1 MRIKG
6 KDQRLADTGLR
17 FRRPRVFIIDDEVA
31 VTELLEGYLEQADA
45 YAISCFTDAFQGLK
59 AIASVRPEVALV
71 DLKMPGMHGMQ
82 LVSDAQKVS
91 PATSFVVI
99 SGFTTIDTLLD
110 AIRQGVHD
118 YLTKPFSSA
127 EAVRLVVRNAVK
139 KHELESQVLLH
150 SNIATATLRLGELN
164 AVGEA
169 RSSFFE
175 MVREIFLRLLDAE
188 ICVSLFKEG
197 PGLAFYGDTL
207 VPVSDAAVDQLMAL
221 ALQAMAVS
229 DPPLDIERN
238 VRLIALDAESG
249 ELDEFASI
257 VTLSI
262 PVADGI
268 EAQLALGHSRQ
279 GAFAQEA
286 VRAALTLAQN
296 VGIVVERQILGVSSE
311 HQMIVDLLHHLKD
324 GVVVLDKG
332 YQIRYVNTQARRILG
347 VEDDAPVDK
356 AVHAIATID
365 PSLVTPGPKHNF
377 MAALQK
383 QVEARIGGEDRFFD
397 VDAYAFYTP
406 NKVAYRIVLFR
417 DITHL
422 RREKEKIERLN
433 RRLNTLNDELRER
446 NLRLEGLVKELDRFA
461 YIASHDLQ
469 EPFRHIEIFAQFLE
483 RDLAGLEEIPE
494 EVSYH
499 IGQIEQNVDVARRLL
514 GDLRTLSR
522 ITRMRNPYLVVE
534 LVDMVAEVLER
545 FEPDLQQREA
555 RVTVNQLATA
565 YGDPI
570 KLKEVFHNL
579 IGNALKYSPSDSPP
593 VLDISTTSSENE
605 VLVSVSDEGYGVDPE
620 YHEYI
625 FEPCRRIPHAEEVRG
640 SGLGLAIA
648 RKIVEEHGGRLWVES
663 TLGSGAT
670 FKFTLPEGE
679 SPVPESDSGEPED
692 NQGDVERGK

>member
-1 MRIKG
+1 MRT
-6 KDQRLADTGLR
+6 KDKEHRLAETGLN
-17 FRRPRVFIIDDEVA
+17 FRLPQVVIIDDEEA
-31 VTELLEGYLEQADA
+31 VTELLEGYLEQANA
-45 YAISCFTDAFQGLK
+45 YEINCYNDAFEGLK
-59 AIASVRPEVALV
+59 AIARTRPEVALV

-150 SNIATATLRLGELN
+150 ANIANAIVRLGELN

-175 MVREIFLRLLDAE
+175 MVREIFMGLLDAD
-188 ICVSLFKEG
+188 ICVALYREG
-197 PGLAFYGDTL
+197 DGLAFHGDTNL
-207 VPVSDAAVDQLMAL
+207 PVTEAAVEQLLLL
-221 ALQAMAVS
+221 ALREMGIP
-229 DPPLDIERN
+229 DTPLEIWRR
-238 VRLIALDAESG
+238 VRLLSF
-249 ELDEFASI
+249 ELGDDKRDGFASI

-262 PVADGI
+262 PVVDGI
-268 EAQLALGHSRQ
+268 EAQLVLAHTRP

-286 VRAALTLAQN
+286 VRAALALAQN
-296 VGIVVERQILGVSSE
+296 VGIVVQRQILGVSSE

-324 GVVVLDKG
+324 GVVVLDRT

-347 VEDDAPVDK
+347 MSDAAPVDT
-356 AVHAIATID
+356 AVSAIATID
-365 PSLVTPGPKHNF
+365 PSLVAPGPTNNF
-377 MAALQK
+377 MAGLQK
-383 QVEARIGGEDRFFD
+383 QVEVVINGEQRFFD

-406 NKVAYRIVLFR
+406 NKVGYRIVLFR

-433 RRLNTLNDELRER
+433 RRLNSLNDELRER
-446 NLRLEGLVKELDRFA
+446 NLRLEGLVKELDSFA

-483 RDLAGLEEIPE
+483 RDLGAMG
-494 EVSYH
+494 EVPDDVRYH
-499 IGQIEQNVDVARRLL
+499 IEQIEQNVDVARRLL

-522 ITRMRNPYLVVE
+522 ITRMTNPYQTVDLVE
-534 LVDMVAEVLER
+534 LVAEVLER
-545 FEPDLQQREA
+545 FEPDIQQRQA
-555 RVTVNQLATA
+555 RVTVHELPSA

-579 IGNALKYSPSDSPP
+579 IGNALKYGVTGSEP
-593 VLDISTTSSENE
+593 VLDISAEAKRGE
-605 VLVSVSDEGYGVDPE
+605 VLVTVADEGIGVDPK
-620 YHEYI
+620 YHDYI
-625 FEPCRRIPHAEEVRG
+625 FEPCRRIPHGDEIRG

-648 RKIVEEHGGRLWVES
+648 RKVAEEHGGRLWVES
-663 TLGSGAT
+663 ALGEGAA
-670 FKFTLPEGE
+670 FKFTLPAGDG
-679 SPVPESDSGEPED
+679 SLSTAGKPVD
-692 NQGDVERGK
+692 K

>member
-1 MRIKG
+1 MRTS
-6 KDQRLADTGLR
+6 DRDRRLTDTGLD
-17 FRRPRVFIIDDEVA
+17 FRLPQVVIIDDESA
-31 VTELLEGYLEQADA
+31 VTELLEGYLEQANA
-45 YAISCFTDAFQGLK
+45 YEINCYTDAFEGLK
-59 AIASVRPEVALV
+59 AIARTRPEVALV

-139 KHELESQVLLH
+139 RYELESQVLLH
-150 SNIATATLRLGELN
+150 SNIANAILRLGELN

-175 MVREIFLRLLDAE
+175 MVREIFLQLLDADL
-188 ICVSLFKEG
+188 CVALFRDG
-197 PGLAFYGDTL
+197 AGLAFHGDTK
-207 VPVSDAAVDQLMAL
+207 VPVSEAGVESLLTL
-221 ALQAMAVS
+221 ALRSMGIPDTS
-229 DPPLDIERN
+229 LEILRR
-238 VRLIALDAESG
+238 VRLLTFDPG
-249 ELDEFASI
+249 EEQCDDFASI

-262 PVADGI
+262 PVVDGI
-268 EAQLALGHSRQ
+268 EAQLVLAHTRP

-286 VRAALTLAQN
+286 VRAALALAQN
-296 VGIVVERQILGVSSE
+296 VGVVVQRQILGVSSE

-324 GVVVLDKG
+324 GVVVLDRD

-347 VEDDAPVDK
+347 MSDDAPVDT
-356 AVHAIATID
+356 AVSAIATID
-365 PSLVTPGPKHNF
+365 PSLVAPGPTNNF
-377 MAALQK
+377 MAGLQK
-383 QVEARIGGEDRFFD
+383 QVEVTISGEQRFFD

-406 NKVAYRIVLFR
+406 NKVGYRIVLFR

-433 RRLNTLNDELRER
+433 RRLNSLNDELRER
-446 NLRLEGLVKELDRFA
+446 NLRLEGLVKELDSFA

-483 RDLAGLEEIPE
+483 RDIGSMVRVPE
-494 EVSYH
+494 EVRYH
-499 IGQIEQNVDVARRLL
+499 IEQIEQNVDVARRLL

-522 ITRMRNPYLVVE
+522 ITRMVNPYQVVDLVN
-534 LVDMVAEVLER
+534 LVAEVLER
-545 FEPDLQQREA
+545 FEPDIQHRNA
-555 RVTVNQLATA
+555 RVTVNELPQAH
-565 YGDPI
+565 GDPI

-579 IGNALKYSPSDSPP
+579 IGNALKYGVIGEPP
-593 VLDISTTSSENE
+593 VLEISSEVKDDE
-605 VLVSVSDEGYGVDPE
+605 VLVTVADRGIGVDPK

-625 FEPCRRIPHAEEVRG
+625 FEPCRRIPHGDEIRG

-648 RKIVEEHGGRLWVES
+648 RKVVEEHGGRLWVES
-663 TLGSGAT
+663 ALGEGAA
-670 FKFTLPEGE
+670 FKFALPVGE
-679 SPVPESDSGEPED
+679 SQSSDGGEPVD
-692 NQGDVERGK
+692 Q

>member
-1 MRIKG
+1 MRTSDKE
-6 KDQRLADTGLR
+6 QRLADTGLR
-17 FRRPRVFIIDDEVA
+17 FRRPRVFIIDDEEA

-45 YAISCFTDAFQGLK
+45 YEISCFTDAFEGLNS
-59 AIASVRPEVALV
+59 IAKDRPEVALV

-99 SGFTTIDTLLD
+99 SGFTTIDTLLE

-188 ICVSLFKEG
+188 ICVSLFREG
-197 PGLAFYGDTL
+197 PGMAFYGDTL
-207 VPVSDAAVDQLMAL
+207 VPVSETGVDQLMAL
-221 ALQAMAVS
+221 ALQAMGVS
-229 DPPLDIERN
+229 DPPPQIERN
-238 VRLIALDAESG
+238 VRLISLDPGAECRS
-249 ELDEFASI
+249 EFASI

-262 PVADGI
+262 PVEDGI
-268 EAQLALGHSRQ
+268 EAQLALAHSRP

-296 VGIVVERQILGVSSE
+296 VGIVVQRQILGVSSE

-324 GVVVLDKG
+324 GVVVLDRN

-347 VEDDAPVDK
+347 MSDDASVDT
-356 AVHAIATID
+356 AVKAIASID

-383 QVEARIGGEDRFFD
+383 QVEARVGGEARFFD

-446 NLRLEGLVKELDRFA
+446 NLRLEGLVKELDSFA

-483 RDLAGLEEIPE
+483 RDLGGDSEIPD
-494 EVSYH
+494 EVRYH
-499 IGQIEQNVDVARRLL
+499 LEQIEQNVDVARRLL

-522 ITRMRNPYLVVE
+522 ITRMRNPYAAIE

-545 FEPDLQQREA
+545 FEPDFQQRKA
-555 RVTVNQLATA
+555 RVTVNELPAA

-579 IGNALKYSPSDSPP
+579 IGNALKYSPRDVSP
-593 VLDISTTSSENE
+593 VLTISGSKIDGE
-605 VLVSVSDEGYGVDPE
+605 VLVSVDDKGIGVDPK

-625 FEPCRRIPHAEEVRG
+625 FEPCRRIPHGEEVRG

-663 TLGSGAT
+663 TLGNGSA
-670 FKFTLPEGE
+670 FRFTLPGGD
-679 SPVPESDSGEPED
+679 SPALDFAEPE
-692 NQGDVERGK
+692 NQ